1 MNEQTKREHLIKI
14 INGVLNTN
22 IELMTYYKSIAIDEK
37 SKQVCAKSIR
47 QTKKS
52 IEKLKSIKHF
62 EILQSLYNAI
72 IGGKEV
78 VFVTAGSLISS
89 KMFNWYDKTEKG
101 FKKFLELEEESKKET
116 QNRLKEEQENK
127 EFVEKAKANGK
138 KVSYA
143 YVNGKLKPVIEEEP
157 KA

>member
-22 IELMTYYKSIAIDEK
+22 IELMTYYKSIAVDEK

-52 IEKLKSIKHF
+52 IEKLQNIKHF
-62 EILQSLYNAI
+62 EVLQSLYNAI